1 MKKALISNLV
11 SVLLSMLTPMALKNI
26 VDGVLD
32 MIEDAVAAS
41 ENEIDDAIVGPL
53 ITTIRNA
60 FDIPD
65 DDEKTDEKTV

>member
-11 SVLLSMLTPMALKNI
+11 SVLLTMLTPTALKNI

-41 ENEIDDAIVGPL
+41 ENEIDDAIIGPL
-53 ITTIRNA
+53 IKTIRAA

-65 DDEKTDEKTV
+65 NDEEKES

>member
-11 SVLLSMLTPMALKNI
+11 SVLLTMLTPTALKNI

-41 ENEIDDAIVGPL
+41 ENEIDDAIIGPL
-53 ITTIRNA
+53 IKTIRAA

-65 DDEKTDEKTV
+65 NDEEKAG

>member
-11 SVLLSMLTPMALKNI
+11 SVLLTMLTPTALKNI

-41 ENEIDDAIVGPL
+41 ESEIDDAIIGPL
-53 ITTIRNA
+53 IKTIRAA

-65 DDEKTDEKTV
+65 NDEEKPAS